1 MSTENQPL
9 NNQPPEQE
17 DDFDSAFDE
26 FAGGRGADT
35 RDTDRDFAGKDD
47 EPQDEDAQGETGN
60 DPEPGE
66 DQEEGEDTGQPKDD
80 IAERLARLETLEA
93 ENQRLKHSEASQRGR
108 LGAYQRQINELQ
120 RQYQQRQSGASATPQ
135 SKNPDGQDAKG
146 VNDQQKQDMAESMGL
161 EDWESFK
168 ADFPDM
174 ARAFEARLQA
184 DRQQY
189 AQLEQRLAQYEPA
202 MQSIQQQ
209 AQEQHLKAQE
219 DALSARHP
227 DWREVIAAPA
237 FAEWLNQ
244 QPESLQRLTASDNA
258 ADAAALL
265 DFYQAATGS
274 AGTADSRAVTHDTQD
289 KRRER
294 LAAAQSVGRRGAP
307 RQGAVDDDFDAAFD
321 HYAAKKAAR

>member
-1 MSTENQPL
+1 MSRENQPL
-9 NNQPPEQE
+9 DNQPQDDN

-26 FAGGRGADT
+26 FAGGSGNDT
-35 RDTDRDFAGKDD
+35 RDTDRDFTGGDDDDSTPHQDDAG
-47 EPQDEDAQGETGN
+47 N
-60 DPEPGE
+60 GE
-66 DQEEGEDTGQPKDD
+66 DEEAGDESGSGDESGQSNDD
-80 IAERLARLETLEA
+80 IAERLKALEA

-120 RQYQQRQSGASATPQ
+120 RQSQQSQSGAPTTQQ
-135 SKNPDGQDAKG
+135 SKNPDGQGAKSED
-146 VNDQQKQDMAESMGL
+146 DQQKQDMAESMGL

-174 ARAFEARLQA
+174 ARAFEARLNA
-184 DRQQY
+184 DRQRY

-209 AQEQHLKAQE
+209 AQEQHLKIQE
-219 DALSARHP
+219 DALAARHP
-227 DWREVIAAPA
+227 DWREVVAAPA

-244 QPESLQRLTASDNA
+244 QPESLQRLTESDNA

-265 DFYQAATGS
+265 DFYRATTGS
-274 AGTADSRAVTHDTQD
+274 AGPADSRAVTHDTQD

-307 RQGAVDDDFDAAFD
+307 RQGAVDDDFDSAFD